1 MSDNVERV
9 NFMWYTEFGNAGD
22 VVLSTRVRLARNIQ
36 GIPFGEKMKDSDAEK
51 VITMCR
57 DALSDMKCIDVSAMS
72 DAEKQALTEQH
83 IISPDM
89 ASKRGKCAILVN
101 DPGDICVMLCEED
114 HVRIQA
120 MAAGFDLEGCL
131 KRADELDNSLESK
144 VDYGFDED
152 FGYLTCCPT
161 NVGTGLRASVMLHLP
176 ALTESGKIGGI
187 IRSLSK
193 LGMTVRGM
201 YGEGS
206 KAGGN
211 IYQISNQVTL
221 GMSETETIDKLKQL
235 TEEVIQQERKI
246 SREIYAHNKLAAED
260 KAMRAFGI
268 LTNARLIPSNEA
280 LNLFS
285 DVRWGINLGIIKNVN
300 LCDLSEIFYDT
311 MPGNM
316 VKKYNLTDPTERDIK
331 RAELFREG
339 LSVKRNE

>member
-1 MSDNVERV
+1 
-9 NFMWYTEFGNAGD
+9 MWYTEFGNAGD
-22 VVLSTRVRLARNIQ
+22 VVLSSRVRLARNIK
-36 GIPFGEKMKDSDAEK
+36 GIPFGERMKDSDAEK
-51 VITMCR
+51 VITLCR
-57 DALSDMKCIDVSAMS
+57 GALSDMKCIDISVMS

-89 ASKRGKCAILVN
+89 AAKRGKCAILFN
-101 DPGDICVMLCEED
+101 DPSDICVMLCEED
-114 HVRIQA
+114 HIRIQA
-120 MAAGFDLEGCL
+120 MSAGFDLDGCM
-131 KRADELDNSLESK
+131 KRADEVDDALESK
-144 VDYGFDED
+144 ADYGFDES

-206 KAGGN
+206 KAVGN
-211 IYQISNQVTL
+211 IYQLSNQITL
-221 GMSETETIDKLKQL
+221 GTSESETIDKLKQL
-235 TEEVIQQERKI
+235 TEEVIQQERKA
-246 SREIYAHNKLAAED
+246 SREIYERNKLTAED

-268 LTNARLIPSNEA
+268 LTNARLLSSNEA

-285 DVRWGINLGIIKNVN
+285 EVRWGINLGIIKNIN
-300 LCDLSEIFYDT
+300 LCSLSEIFYDT

-339 LSVKRNE
+339 LCRKRKQ